1 MKGAYNYTAVETHKQ
16 KLFIPYLGIEL
27 QGWSTMFMMLGG
39 LLIGIIVIGY
49 PASLLLGSFG
59 YIFSIGITGVLE
71 MIFVAFATEI
81 DRESRKNK
89 LITFFYRDI
98 KKYRVIY
105 DSKGRLH
112 KLSGKKEG
120 VRHRYVC

>member
-1 MKGAYNYTAVETHKQ
+1 MKGAYNYTAVEAHKQ

-27 QGWSTMFMMLGG
+27 QGWSTLLAMLGG
-39 LLIGIIVIGY
+39 LLLGIFVIGY

-89 LITFFYRDI
+89 LITFFI
-98 KKYRVIY
+98 GT
-105 DSKGRLH
+105 SKSIVLFTTLRGGYISFPEKR
-112 KLSGKKEG
+112 KG
-120 VRHRYVC
+120 